1 MKKILI
7 STLLMMLAF
16 TAIGQEKNKL
26 HPEKGRLVN
35 WCHL

>member
-16 TAIGQEKNKL
+16 TAIGQEKNKYYI
-26 HPEKGRLVN
+26 PKK
-35 WCHL
+35 